1 MVHVGVRVWISVY
14 ERERQTHTHTR
25 TNTNTQTEKLL
36 SLIHAHSA
44 HKSGK
49 RELVDKSRVCG
60 MTAAADATQKWAALA
75 SEVRM

>member
-1 MVHVGVRVWISVY
+1 MWGCVY
-14 ERERQTHTHTR
+14 GLVCTRERDRHTHTR

-36 SLIHAHSA
+36 SLMHAHSA

-60 MTAAADATQKWAALA
+60 MAAAADATRKWAALA